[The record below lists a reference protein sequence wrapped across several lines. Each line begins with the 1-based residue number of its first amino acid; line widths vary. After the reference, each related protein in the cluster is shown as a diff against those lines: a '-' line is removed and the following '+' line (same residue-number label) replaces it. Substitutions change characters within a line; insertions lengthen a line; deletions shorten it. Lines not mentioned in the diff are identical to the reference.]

1 MSLADKI
8 RKSRETQLTVGEA
21 TFNLRRATTEEMYT
35 YYSKDV
41 SFAEICRKH
50 VTGWSGVKESDLID
64 DGKDAETPFN
74 RELFCEI
81 IGDRPEWFSEIAKAV
96 LADAIERVTARIENE
111 KK

>member
-50 VTGWSGVKESDLID
+50 VTGWAGVKECDLFSGG
-64 DGKDAETPFN
+64 GKVAADYDQETFN
-74 RELFCEI
+74 EI
-81 IGDRPEWFSEIAKAV
+81 IGDKQEWWQAISSKV
-96 LADAIERVTARIENE
+96 LEEAQKRITEKVENE
-111 KK
+111 KN